1 MGFFFCLN
9 FYYIWFMDEKL
20 KIVLAWIVVVIF
32 GIPLLIS
39 LLGISFINLVG
50 LAIVVWAILLLYKK
64 YRK

>member
-1 MGFFFCLN
+1 
-9 FYYIWFMDEKL
+9 MDEKL

-32 GIPLLIS
+32 GIPLLLS
-39 LLGISFINLVG
+39 LLGISFLNLIG